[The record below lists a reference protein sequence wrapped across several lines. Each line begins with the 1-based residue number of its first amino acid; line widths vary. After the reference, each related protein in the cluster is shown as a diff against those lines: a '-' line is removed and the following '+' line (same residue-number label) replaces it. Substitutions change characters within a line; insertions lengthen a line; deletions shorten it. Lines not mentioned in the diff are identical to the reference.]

1 MNFEKYLSSRRSIYK
16 LGKNTKLSVE
26 EIENLVSIATKYVPS
41 PFNDQS
47 QRVVLLLNDNHE
59 KFWDIVY
66 QELKKIAPPE
76 NLAKTEEK
84 LKNFANGIGTILFFD
99 DKTVTDGYGK
109 QFPLYEENFRVW
121 SEHANAMLQYIL
133 WLELSK
139 EELGASLQH
148 YNPVI
153 DQAIKKAF
161 NLPSEWKLIAQMP
174 FGEILEAANP
184 NKTFIEQKEKFLV
197 LI

>member
-59 KFWDIVY
+59 TFWDIVY

-99 DKTVTDGYGK
+99 DKTVT
-109 QFPLYEENFRVW
+109 ENNFHYTKKTSVCG
-121 SEHANAMLQYIL
+121 
-133 WLELSK
+133 LST
-139 EELGASLQH
+139 
-148 YNPVI
+148 P
-153 DQAIKKAF
+153 
-161 NLPSEWKLIAQMP
+161 MP
-174 FGEILEAANP
+174 CCNISCGLN
-184 NKTFIEQKEKFLV
+184 
-197 LI
+197 

>member
-99 DKTVTDGYGK
+99 DKTVTDSYGK

-153 DQAIKKAF
+153 DQAIKRH
-161 NLPSEWKLIAQMP
+161 LISH
-174 FGEILEAANP
+174 P
-184 NKTFIEQKEKFLV
+184 NGN
-197 LI
+197 